1 MRKGRL
7 KGNMENTNRPP
18 LKGAP
23 SDICT
28 TPYKPSPFNSK
39 ILISG
44 IVIDGTHRG
53 AHVFFNL
60 NSPARHEAH
69 HRKFLL
75 ARLPP
80 SGTNRT

>member
-7 KGNMENTNRPP
+7 KGNMQNANRPP
-18 LKGAP
+18 LRGAP

-44 IVIDGTHRG
+44 IVIDGMAISKYNHGFVHASWG
-53 AHVFFNL
+53 ACVFL
-60 NSPARHEAH
+60 I
-69 HRKFLL
+69 
-75 ARLPP
+75 
-80 SGTNRT
+80 